1 MLRFLGGG
9 FPVAGMGGQAD
20 VPYTAPLLLRPSGVT
35 GGHAERGRA
44 PQCGRSWPCGV
55 WVGQQLGSG
64 TGEGLCSLH

>member
-35 GGHAERGRA
+35 GGHA
-44 PQCGRSWPCGV
+44 
-55 WVGQQLGSG
+55 
-64 TGEGLCSLH
+64 